1 VIFKS
6 NLQMDNKFSRPVE
19 EVVKNIRVAL
29 AE

>member
-1 VIFKS
+1 
-6 NLQMDNKFSRPVE
+6 MDNKFSRPVE